1 VNESMEYLAPII
13 LTCMAVGVI
22 CLVMVAWHT
31 WREWPQPSAWR
42 SKYGTVP
49 RPRR

>member
-1 VNESMEYLAPII
+1 MSEGVLVLLPII
-13 LTCMAVGVI
+13 ATCVAVGVL
-22 CLVMVAWHT
+22 CLVMVAYHT

-49 RPRR
+49 GRK